1 MKFIQL
7 LIAFALLLSAS
18 SVANAQPRR
27 PPSPS
32 KAQKD
37 PPRPG
42 PGPKPPRPD
51 DNRSCNQAERQAK
64 RAVQRIYDGDCN
76 NALDR
81 DFTRKVNRM
90 RDRKFPRNARNR
102 KDRQY
107 NNCGRDAIKTE
118 LNRIGRQCR
127 NSGQAAK
134 DCNDLGKVAAGNIV
148 DRSNVCPAEDESEG
162 YGASHHNLQ
171 KFRRECRSV
180 AYGKCKGF
188 ITNAVR
194 QCGGDR
200 LSLRKQSRLQ
210 DECEDEVDSMTG
222 YDDDSEGLDYM
233 TNNAQFFETSEDTSS
248 GEGNY
253 YTSEDTGSSDSADY
267 YDTW

>member
-7 LIAFALLLSAS
+7 LTALALVATSL
-18 SVANAQPRR
+18 VANATEQP
-27 PPSPS
+27 
-32 KAQKD
+32 
-37 PPRPG
+37 
-42 PGPKPPRPD
+42 
-51 DNRSCNQAERQAK
+51 RSCNQAERQAK

-90 RDRKFPRNARNR
+90 RDRKFPRNARNS

-134 DCNDLGKVAAGNIV
+134 DCNELGKVAAGNIV
-148 DRSNVCPAEDESEG
+148 DRSNVCPAEDETSG

-180 AYGKCKGF
+180 AYGKCKGY

-222 YDDDSEGLDYM
+222 YDDDSEGLDFM
-233 TNNAQFFETSEDTSS
+233 TSFYDETSEDISS
-248 GEGNY
+248 GDEY
-253 YTSEDTGSSDSADY
+253 GSSGSGDSADY
-267 YDTW
+267 YDTWQIMMVVGI

>member
-1 MKFIQL
+1 MLIKSIIISPEHQIKHSQISNTTIIIMKFIQL
-7 LIAFALLLSAS
+7 LTALALVATS
-18 SVANAQPRR
+18 SVANATEQP
-27 PPSPS
+27 
-32 KAQKD
+32 
-37 PPRPG
+37 
-42 PGPKPPRPD
+42 
-51 DNRSCNQAERQAK
+51 RSCNQAERQAK

-90 RDRKFPRNARNR
+90 RDRKFPRNARNW

-134 DCNDLGKVAAGNIV
+134 DCNELGKIAAGNIV

>member
-1 MKFIQL
+1 MRIKSI
-7 LIAFALLLSAS
+7 II
-18 SVANAQPRR
+18 
-27 PPSPS
+27 SPQHQIKHS
-32 KAQKD
+32 QISNTTISIIKIHSTTY
-37 PPRPG
+37 
-42 PGPKPPRPD
+42 
-51 DNRSCNQAERQAK
+51 RSCISCSFFSSKRHGTTKVMQSSRRQAK

-90 RDRKFPRNARNR
+90 RDRKFPRNARNW

-134 DCNDLGKVAAGNIV
+134 DCNELGKVAAGNIV
-148 DRSNVCPAEDESEG
+148 DRSNVCPAEDEASG
-162 YGASHHNLQ
+162 PFGASHHNLQ
-171 KFRRECRSV
+171 KFRRHCRSV
-180 AYGKCKGF
+180 AYGQCKGY

-210 DECEDEVDSMTG
+210 DECEEEVDSMTG
-222 YDDDSEGLDYM
+222 YDNSEGLDFM
-233 TNNAQFFETSEDTSS
+233 TNNAQFFNDETSEDISS
-248 GEGNY
+248 GDEY
-253 YTSEDTGSSDSADY
+253 GSSGSDSADY

>member
-7 LIAFALLLSAS
+7 LTALALVATS
-18 SVANAQPRR
+18 SVANATEQP
-27 PPSPS
+27 S
-32 KAQKD
+32 
-37 PPRPG
+37 
-42 PGPKPPRPD
+42 
-51 DNRSCNQAERQAK
+51 SCNQAERQAK

-90 RDRKFPRNARNR
+90 RDRNFPRNARNW

-127 NSGQAAK
+127 NSGQATK
-134 DCNDLGKVAAGNIV
+134 DCNELGRIAAGNIV
-148 DRSNVCPAEDESEG
+148 DRSNVCPSHG

-180 AYGKCKGF
+180 AYGKCQGY
-188 ITNAVR
+188 ITNAVH

-200 LSLRKQSRLQ
+200 LRLNTQSRLQ

-222 YDDDSEGLDYM
+222 YDDEGLDFM
-233 TNNAQFFETSEDTSS
+233 TSFYDETSEDISS
-248 GEGNY
+248 GSGDEYGF
-253 YTSEDTGSSDSADY
+253 GGSDSADY

>member
-7 LIAFALLLSAS
+7 LTALALVATS
-18 SVANAQPRR
+18 SVANATEQPR
-27 PPSPS
+27 
-32 KAQKD
+32 
-37 PPRPG
+37 
-42 PGPKPPRPD
+42 
-51 DNRSCNQAERQAK
+51 SCDQAERQAK
-64 RAVQRIYDGDCN
+64 RAVDDLFDNDCT

-81 DFTRKVNRM
+81 RFTQDVNNM
-90 RDRKFPRNARNR
+90 RDRKFPRNARNW

-134 DCNDLGKVAAGNIV
+134 DCNELGKVAAGNIV
-148 DRSNVCPAEDESEG
+148 DRSNVCPAEDETSG

-180 AYGKCKGF
+180 AYGKCKGY

-222 YDDDSEGLDYM
+222 YDDDSEGLDFM
-233 TNNAQFFETSEDTSS
+233 TSFYDETSEDISS
-248 GEGNY
+248 GDGDD
-253 YTSEDTGSSDSADY
+253 SSGSDSADY
-267 YDTW
+267 YDTWQIMMMVVTLLIGKEYIKM

>member
-7 LIAFALLLSAS
+7 LTAFALLSAS
-18 SVANAQPRR
+18 YVANAQPRR
-27 PPSPS
+27 PPPPPS

-37 PPRPG
+37 PPGPPG
-42 PGPKPPRPD
+42 PGPD
-51 DNRSCNQAERQAK
+51 DNRSCKRAERQAK
-64 RAVQRIYDGDCN
+64 NAVQRIYDDDCN

-81 DFTRKVNRM
+81 DFTHKVNRM
-90 RDRKFPRNARNR
+90 RDRRFPRNARNW

-134 DCNDLGKVAAGNIV
+134 DCNELGKVAAGNIV
-148 DRSNVCPAEDESEG
+148 DRAGVCPAEDESDG
-162 YGASHHNLQ
+162 PFGASHHNLQ

-180 AYGKCKGF
+180 AYGKCKGY

-200 LSLRKQSRLQ
+200 LSLRRQARLQ
-210 DECEDEVDSMTG
+210 DECEEEVDNMTG
-222 YDDDSEGLDYM
+222 YDDELEFM
-233 TNNAQFFETSEDTSS
+233 TNAQFFEDSSS

-253 YTSEDTGSSDSADY
+253 GYGTGDSDSADY
-267 YDTW
+267 YDIW